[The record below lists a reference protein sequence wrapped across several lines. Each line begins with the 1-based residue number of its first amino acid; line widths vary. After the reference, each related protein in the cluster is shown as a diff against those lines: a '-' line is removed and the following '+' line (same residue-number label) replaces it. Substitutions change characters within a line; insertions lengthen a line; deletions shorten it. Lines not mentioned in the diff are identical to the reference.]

1 MDFLKKLI
9 NKISPGIKKGIG
21 VYLSSSST
29 LEIVEYDYDLGE
41 INNYNKIDF
50 DYNSVQREINIENFE
65 IALQNILKRFEI
77 SPQIPVTLTIPSIF
91 INKKILPSDLVGE
104 EIQMALLSE
113 TEKNYIFK
121 RAEPSVSW
129 NIISTD
135 KESQLNTILYSAL
148 QKNLVERIEDVFK
161 RQGLKLISLET
172 AYEAFV
178 RGISVSGL
186 VDDCIEKNLNWC
198 ALIIKNNIHA
208 AITLKGNQ
216 VLNII
221 ETPLA
226 LNSFETDDLYPSLS
240 SSLIEK
246 MQDAPVESLVI
257 ANYSNLVD
265 TDNLITNFDF
275 KCPVVKINNNCY
287 KGEALFTFTPY
298 GPSSYSE
305 AVNPEAIIINPEV
318 IGSSCWKNAPVKFGF
333 NFLNSK
339 GQDEMPGLLASLG
352 VSGNPLH
359 VVLLGLISVAFVL
372 ITLISLIAIPINI
385 SLDEQYKQ
393 LFVKCSEYQAKFDKP
408 QTKVFNL
415 FDVVKTGFSNNE
427 KIITSYDAISGVI
440 PEKVWITS
448 IGIDEDLNASIQ
460 GKAYNVE
467 DIVSYYENLLSVSKF
482 NNFKIKSIKVVG
494 DNTGTPNNTP
504 DVSVNTVGNNQQ
516 PPQDNPMS
524 PTMQPPQDG
533 SQMLPPPPPQ
543 TSVGAG
549 SQMASI
555 VGPKY
560 YEFDFGNPAEV
571 PAATTGDATQGQQ
584 KGLLSDLSK
593 NLKLGN

>member
-21 VYLSSSST
+21 IYLSPSST

-50 DYNSVQREINIENFE
+50 EYNSVQREINIESFE

-77 SPQIPVTLTIPSIF
+77 TPQIPVTLTIPSIF
-91 INKKILPSDLVGE
+91 INKKILPSDLAGE
-104 EIQMALLSE
+104 EIQMALISE

-121 RAEPSVSW
+121 RTEPSVSW
-129 NIISTD
+129 NIISTN

-161 RQGLKLISLET
+161 RQGLKLVAFET
-172 AYEAFV
+172 AYAAFI
-178 RGISVSGL
+178 RGVSVSGL

-198 ALIIKNNIHA
+198 TLIIKNNIHSV
-208 AITLKGNQ
+208 ITLKGGQ

-226 LNSFETDDLYPSLS
+226 LNSFEADDLYPSLS

-257 ANYSNLVD
+257 ANYSNIVD
-265 TDNLITNFDF
+265 TDNLVTNFEF
-275 KCPVVKINNNCY
+275 KCPVVKIDNNRY
-287 KGEALFTFTPY
+287 KGDPLFTI
-298 GPSSYSE
+298 GSISSSE
-305 AVNPEAIIINPEV
+305 VINPEIIVINPEV
-318 IGSSCWKNAPVKFGF
+318 IGSSCWKMAPIKFGF

-339 GQDEMPGLLASLG
+339 GQDEAPGLLASLG

-359 VVLLGLISVAFVL
+359 VILLGLIAVAFVL
-372 ITLISLIAIPINI
+372 VTLISLIAMPVNA

-448 IGIDEDLNASIQ
+448 MGIDEDLNASIQ

-494 DNTGTPNNTP
+494 ENTGTTNNTP
-504 DVSVNTVGNNQQ
+504 DVSVNTVENN
-516 PPQDNPMS
+516 PTNAMS
-524 PTMQPPQDG
+524 PTMSQPQDG
-533 SQMLPPPPPQ
+533 SQMLPPPP
-543 TSVGAG
+543 TAISVGVG
-549 SQMASI
+549 SPMASI
-555 VGPKY
+555 AGPKY
-560 YEFDFGNPAEV
+560 YEFDFGNPAEI
-571 PAATTGDATQGQQ
+571 PAATTVDTTQGQQ
-584 KGLLSDLSK
+584 KGILSDISK
-593 NLKLGN
+593 NLNLGNQN

>member
-1 MDFLKKLI
+1 MEFLRKII
-9 NKISPGIKKGIG
+9 NKISPGVKKGVG
-21 VYLSSSST
+21 VFLSPFST

-41 INNYNKIDF
+41 IINYNKIDF
-50 DYNSVQREINIENFE
+50 EYNSVQREINIENFE
-65 IALQNILKRFEI
+65 VALQNILKRFDI
-77 SPQIPVTLTIPSIF
+77 SLQIPVTLTIPSIF

-104 EIQMALLSE
+104 EIQMALISE

-121 RAEPSVSW
+121 RAEPAVSW
-129 NIISTD
+129 NIISTN

-161 RQGLKLISLET
+161 RQGLKLIAFET
-172 AYEAFV
+172 AYEAFI

-198 ALIIKNNIHA
+198 TLLIKNNIHA
-208 AITLKGNQ
+208 VITLKGNQ

-226 LNSFETDDLYPSLS
+226 LNSFEADDLYPSLS

-246 MQDAPVESLVI
+246 MQDDAVESLVI
-257 ANYSNLVD
+257 ANYSNIVD
-265 TDNLITNFDF
+265 IDNLITNFDF
-275 KCPVVKINNNCY
+275 KCPVIKINNNCY

-305 AVNPEAIIINPEV
+305 AVNPEAIVINPEV
-318 IGSSCWKNAPVKFGF
+318 IGSSCWKMAPIKFGF

-339 GQDEMPGLLASLG
+339 GQDEMPGFLASLG
-352 VSGNPLH
+352 VAGNPLH
-359 VVLLGLISVAFVL
+359 VILLGLIAAAFVL
-372 ITLISLIAIPINI
+372 ITLISLIAMPINA

-393 LFVKCSEYQAKFDKP
+393 LFVKCEQYKQKFDKP

-415 FDVVKTGFSNNE
+415 FDIVKTGFSNNE

-494 DNTGTPNNTP
+494 ENTGTTNNTP
-504 DVSVNTVGNNQQ
+504 DVSVNTVGNNPEQAQ
-516 PPQDNPMS
+516 NNSMP

-533 SQMLPPPPPQ
+533 SQMLPPPPPA
-543 TSVGAG
+543 VGAG
-549 SQMASI
+549 SSMASLE
-555 VGPKY
+555 GPKY

-571 PAATTGDATQGQQ
+571 AAVTTGDTTQGQQ